1 MRFPPGS
8 RVGHYEVARL
18 LGVGGMGEVYLA
30 RDTTLDRD
38 VAIKVLH
45 ETVTRDADRLARL
58 EREARLLAALNHP
71 GIAGVHSLERVGD
84 SQLLV
89 MEFVP
94 GITIAE
100 MLVAGPMRVEDAIR
114 IAREIAMA
122 VEAAH
127 AKGIIHRDLKPANV
141 KVTPSGRVK
150 LLDFGLAKA
159 LDPAVVVT
167 PDPSISPTVVSDA
180 MTAAGVIQGTVAYM
194 SPEQARG
201 LTVGMQTDIW
211 ALGCVMFEMLTGRR
225 TFAGATGT
233 DILAAVVTR
242 DPDWQMLPATIPWT
256 VRSLVRQCLQKDTSN
271 RLHHIGDVRIN
282 LEEALSSD
290 PALTPTPRPPG
301 TRLTR
306 ALPWMLAGALGLV
319 TVVLLATSRAAPSV
333 VQTVSR
339 VDLNL
344 PAGAELYSTGGS
356 GITISPDGTRVAF
369 VAIRDGTRQVYV
381 RQLDRFDAAPVRG
394 TETVVYAMFA
404 PDGGSLA
411 FSTADRV
418 LKRVSMT
425 DSLPDVV
432 TKDIDLNSGGTWGPD
447 GRIIFGRDGALWI
460 VPAAGGAPRRL
471 TTLDSQRGEVGH
483 RWPIVVPGGSVLFTS
498 FTARGLQDARIEAV
512 SLDTGERRTIV
523 EQATFP
529 LYASTGHL
537 LFCRDDAMLGVA
549 FDAERLAV
557 FGSPAP
563 FIEDIGVRS
572 LGAPFAALAGSGT
585 LAYVPASAL
594 VGRLAWVSREGAEQP
609 LSDAPRAY
617 ANPRVA
623 PDGRRFVVEVGNGD
637 LWLRDLTRQSFTR
650 LTLGQTAN
658 NQFPVWAPD
667 GRRIVFRTAHQV
679 HWIESDT
686 SGSPH
691 DISGTSIDDY
701 PSSVSPDGETLALTR
716 IDART
721 SGDVY
726 VLSLRGD
733 PQPRALVS
741 TPAYEGGAQF
751 SPDGKWLVYVSRES
765 GQMEVYLRP
774 YPGPDRKWQVSVGGG
789 LHPMWNRTGGEI
801 FYRSGNRMMSVS
813 VSRGPEL
820 TLSQPRVLFEG
831 RYTYGQNLTTANYD
845 VDPTGQRFLMVKDEA
860 GGGRVNLVLNWFE
873 ELKARVATK

>member
-1 MRFPPGS
+1 
-8 RVGHYEVARL
+8 
-18 LGVGGMGEVYLA
+18 MGEVYQA

-58 EREARLLAALNHP
+58 EREAKLLAALNHP
-71 GIAGVHSLERVGD
+71 GIAGVHSLVRFGD
-84 SQLLV
+84 LQLLV

-94 GITIAE
+94 GITLAE
-100 MLVAGPMRVEDAIR
+100 MLVAGVMRLDDAIR

-127 AKGIIHRDLKPANV
+127 AKGIIHRDLKPANI
-141 KVTPSGRVK
+141 KITPSGRVK

-159 LDPAVVVT
+159 LDAPIVPT
-167 PDPSISPTVVSDA
+167 PESSLSPTVVSGA
-180 MTAAGVIQGTVAYM
+180 TATGVIKGTVAYM

-201 LTVGMQTDIW
+201 LPVGMQTDIW

-225 TFAGATGT
+225 AFSGATGT

-242 DPDWQMLPATIPWT
+242 DPDWQILPAAIPPA
-256 VRSLVRQCLQKDTSN
+256 VRSLVRQCLQKDSTN
-271 RLHHIGDVRIN
+271 RLHHIADVRIN

-290 PALTPTPRPPG
+290 PVSASAERQRD
-301 TRLTR
+301 TRVKR
-306 ALPWMLAGALGLV
+306 AVPWILAGALAVATL
-319 TVVLLATSRAAPSV
+319 VLLATSRAAPSV
-333 VQTVSR
+333 VPTVMR

-381 RQLDRFDAAPVRG
+381 RQLDRFDAEPVRG
-394 TETVVYAMFA
+394 TEAVVYAMFA

-418 LKRVSMT
+418 LKRVSMK

-432 TKDIDLNSGGTWGPD
+432 TNDIDLNTGGTWAPD
-447 GRIIFGRDGALWI
+447 GRIIFGREGALW
-460 VPAAGGAPRRL
+460 VVAATGGAPRRL
-471 TTLDSQRGEVGH
+471 TTLDVKRGEVGH

-529 LYASTGHL
+529 MYASTGHL
-537 LFCRDDAMLGVA
+537 LFCRDDAVLGVA
-549 FDAERLAV
+549 FDAKRLAV
-557 FGSPAP
+557 TGSAAS
-563 FIEDIGVRS
+563 FIENIGVRS
-572 LGAPFAALAGSGT
+572 LGAPFAALAASGT

-594 VGRLAWVSREGAEQP
+594 VGRLVWVSREGAEQP
-609 LSDAPRAY
+609 LNEPARPY

-623 PDGRRFVVEVGNGD
+623 PDGRRFVVEVGSGD

-658 NQFPVWAPD
+658 NQFPVWTSN
-667 GRRIVFRTAHQV
+667 GSRIVFRTSQKL

-691 DISGTSIDDY
+691 EISGTSIDDY
-701 PSSVSPDGETLALTR
+701 PSSVSPDGTTLALTR
-716 IDART
+716 IDPRT

-733 PQPRALVS
+733 PQPRALLN

-751 SPDGKWLVYVSRES
+751 SPDGRWLAYVSRES

-789 LHPMWNRTGGEI
+789 LHPMWNRAGAEI
-801 FYRSGNRMMSVS
+801 FYRNGNRMMSVN
-813 VSRGPEL
+813 VSTGTEP
-820 TLSQPRVLFEG
+820 TLSQPKVLFEG
-831 RYTYGQNLTTANYD
+831 RHTYGQNLTTANYD
-845 VDPTGQRFLMVKDEA
+845 VDPSGQRFLMIKDEA

>member
-1 MRFPPGS
+1 
-8 RVGHYEVARL
+8 
-18 LGVGGMGEVYLA
+18 MGEVYQA

-58 EREARLLAALNHP
+58 EREAKLLAALNHP
-71 GIAGVHSLERVGD
+71 GIAGVHSLVRFGD
-84 SQLLV
+84 LQLLV

-94 GITIAE
+94 GITLAE
-100 MLVAGPMRVEDAIR
+100 MLVAGVMRLEEAIR

-127 AKGIIHRDLKPANV
+127 AKGIIHRDLKPANI
-141 KVTPSGRVK
+141 KITPSGRVK

-159 LDPAVVVT
+159 LDAPIVDT
-167 PDPSISPTVVSDA
+167 PESSLSPTVVSGA
-180 MTAAGVIQGTVAYM
+180 TAAGVIKGTVAYM

-201 LTVGMQTDIW
+201 LPVGMQTDIW

-225 TFAGATGT
+225 AFSGATGT

-242 DPDWQMLPATIPWT
+242 DPDWQILPAAIPPA
-256 VRSLVRQCLQKDTSN
+256 VRSLVRQCLQKDNTN
-271 RLHHIGDVRIN
+271 RLHHIADVRIN
-282 LEEALSSD
+282 LEEALSPD
-290 PALTPTPRPPG
+290 PASTSAERHRDTPVK
-301 TRLTR
+301 R
-306 ALPWMLAGALGLV
+306 AVPWILAGALGVV
-319 TVVLLATSRAAPSV
+319 TLSLLATSRAAPSV
-333 VQTVSR
+333 VPTVTR

-381 RQLDRFDAAPVRG
+381 RQLDRFDAEPVRG

-418 LKRVSMT
+418 LKRVSMK

-432 TKDIDLNSGGTWGPD
+432 TNDIDLNTGGTWAPD
-447 GRIIFGRDGALWI
+447 GRIIFGREGALW
-460 VPAAGGAPRRL
+460 VVAATGGAPRRL
-471 TTLDSQRGEVGH
+471 TTLDVRRGEVGH

-512 SLDTGERRTIV
+512 SLNTGERRTIV

-529 LYASTGHL
+529 MYASTGHL
-537 LFCRDDAMLGVA
+537 LFCRDDAVLGVA
-549 FDAERLAV
+549 FDAKQLAV
-557 FGSPAP
+557 TGSAAS
-563 FIEDIGVRS
+563 FIENIGVRS
-572 LGAPFAALAGSGT
+572 LGAPFAALAASGT

-594 VGRLAWVSREGAEQP
+594 VGRLVWVSREGAEQP
-609 LSDAPRAY
+609 LSEPARPY

-623 PDGRRFVVEVGNGD
+623 PDGRRFVVEVGSGD

-658 NQFPVWAPD
+658 NQFPVWTSN
-667 GRRIVFRTAHQV
+667 GSRIVFRTAQKL

-691 DISGTSIDDY
+691 EIAGTSIDDY
-701 PSSVSPDGETLALTR
+701 PSSVSPDGTTLALTR
-716 IDART
+716 IDPRT

-733 PQPRALVS
+733 PQPHALLN

-751 SPDGKWLVYVSRES
+751 SPDGRWLAYVSRES

-789 LHPMWNRTGGEI
+789 LHPMWNRAGAEI

-813 VSRGPEL
+813 VSTGPEP
-820 TLSQPRVLFEG
+820 TLSQPKVLFEG
-831 RYTYGQNLTTANYD
+831 RHTYGQNLTTANYD
-845 VDPTGQRFLMVKDEA
+845 VDPTGQRFLMIKDEA